1 MMKTKHLI
9 RTTNAQPDQVQPS
22 TVGLAVVK
30 AVAELVNILLQVPCR
45 YVVVYAVN
53 APFKYSPA
61 TLYRVGVLSVAQRI
75 GHTVV
80 NLYMDVLPVGLAVQ
94 NPVT

>member
-1 MMKTKHLI
+1 MQA
-9 RTTNAQPDQVQPS
+9 TNAQPDQMPPS

-30 AVAELVNILLQVPCR
+30 AVAELVNILLQVPCGDMMID
-45 YVVVYAVN
+45 AVN

-61 TLYRVGVLSVAQRI
+61 GFDGVGMLAVTKRI

-80 NLYMDVLPVGLAVQ
+80 NLYMDVLSVGLAVQ
-94 NPVT
+94 NSVT